1 MSDLIDRLFVSS
13 VFERGCMREIRI
25 FVYTNEIVKMFWNE
39 GGSRKINRRK
49 RMHFATESDSIK
61 ENYLQEVF
69 T

>member
-1 MSDLIDRLFVSS
+1 
-13 VFERGCMREIRI
+13 MREIRI